1 MHHVSRIVRITH
13 IMSAL
18 GLALG
23 LTAAV
28 LAGSLQETK
37 PEEPT
42 AEAPRKDLPAAEEIL
57 TMAVEA
63 MGGQKAFDTIES
75 SYIKSTMAA
84 MGFSIQFDMYT
95 AEPDKLFVRQIIPGV
110 GDGEMGVNG
119 DVAWRRQPM
128 QAYELL
134 DVKDLVDLS
143 DQAHLFEIVPK
154 LREQYTTMQ
163 TVDRTEFAGQD
174 CYKVLLA
181 GKRNPKPEE
190 ADTKSYALFNAE
202 THLAAGL
209 QNVQPA
215 KGDLPAR
222 TSTLRFE
229 DWKPVDELKLKLYRK
244 LIIAQREVELTMTY
258 DEVTFNKVDPAVFAI
273 PEEVQKLLAEKAAA
287 PAPQAGDADPGVSR
301 KTEEMLANLLK
312 QEDVGQLRM
321 IVGILE
327 SQLPNTPDEEKADM
341 EYIIRKLKER
351 IEELESGDGD

>member
-287 PAPQAGDADPGVSR
+287 PAPQAGDEDAGVSR